1 MFLNEWGGGQRVEGE
16 EEIASQRGRFS
27 KFNSEGGGVMRDHL
41 GVEYPRLEDSYALDT
56 KDKASREGPLTQNTV
71 TEDALE
77 RPKTMDPMA
86 KTRNIHT
93 KDNRGDN
100 HENLRKRAVVRENNK
115 RRQQYAK
122 PGIENPIEQKTKKEK
137 KMQEAGPKN
146 KRKSKKQSNNDL
158 AKERLQLRFEVKQL
172 KEQGAKLKKA
182 IKRANKR
189 NLKGKTHSKDTEG
202 CNDKLAAFTSLVIGL
217 APNVIK
223 QVGKFLFSPI
233 THSFR

>member
-1 MFLNEWGGGQRVEGE
+1 
-16 EEIASQRGRFS
+16 
-27 KFNSEGGGVMRDHL
+27 MRDHL

-56 KDKASREGPLTQNTV
+56 KDKASAGEGPLTQNTV

-189 NLKGKTHSKDTEG
+189 NLKGKTHSKDTEC
-202 CNDKLAAFTSLVIGL
+202 CNDKWAAYTSSVIGL

-223 QVGKFLFSPI
+223 QVGKFFFFKS
-233 THSFR
+233 